1 MSVHRSTY
9 LPISVGRT
17 QKRDMR
23 SQFAA
28 LCYRI
33 VKDKAQV
40 LLITSRDSGR
50 WIVPKG
56 WPMDGKAPH
65 EAAAVEAF
73 EEAGVRGR
81 VFDHVLGMYSYEK
94 ALEDGEMLPCIVTL
108 FPLKVQSLAQDFPEA
123 GERRRKWFTPRKAAN
138 KVDEPE
144 LARILAQFD
153 PRLAR

>member
-1 MSVHRSTY
+1 MHRSTY

-28 LCYRI
+28 LCYRT
-33 VKDKAQV
+33 VKDKPQV
-40 LLITSRDSGR
+40 LLITSRDTGR

-56 WPMDGKAPH
+56 WPMDGKTPH

-73 EEAGVRGR
+73 EEAGARGR

-94 ALEDGEMLPCIVTL
+94 QLDDGSTLPCIVTL
-108 FPLKVQSLAQDFPEA
+108 FPFKVQSLVSDYPEA
-123 GERRRKWFTPRKAAN
+123 GERKRKWFSPRKAAT

-153 PRLAR
+153 PRLSR